1 MPAFSRDDSLR
12 GGGRSLFTREAAHSP
27 SQLNALWSNLVSGMA
42 AMGERRFFLIATAVT
57 LLVAGVAILTAFIII
72 EHWRGGVP

>member
-1 MPAFSRDDSLR
+1 MIHYATAAARSLR
-12 GGGRSLFTREAAHSP
+12 AKPFTAHRE
-27 SQLNALWSNLVSGMA
+27 LNALWSNLVSGMA

-57 LLVAGVAILTAFIII
+57 LLVAGVAILIAFIII